1 MAKQNEKILVVDS
14 DAEVIDLV
22 AQQVLVPQ
30 GYQVA
35 TALDGSSALQKA
47 LKLAPDI
54 IITSLELP
62 GLSGRDLLAAL
73 RTQGFQAIVIATGPK
88 GSETH
93 ALQAIRL
100 GAKDY
105 LTKPIRE
112 AELVASL
119 DHALEELRLRRE
131 REQLSQKLSAVNQQ
145 LERRVKELTTLYGIG
160 KAVTAV
166 TDLSQL
172 FDRLIE
178 GALFVTEAE
187 VGWLL
192 LTDEGSGKLILRG
205 AKNIPPLS
213 GIKLHQPWDDGLS
226 SLLMLSGE
234 GITIAGEPLAKMR
247 AGQVVKAA
255 VAVPIKAKEQV
266 MGVIAVGNKSGKPF
280 IDRDQAMLS
289 AVADYASIALVN
301 ARLFQAMEAKA
312 HSLQKEFET
321 LAQGGQQ
328 KEEMVMRLARELRT
342 PLLQAR
348 NALDDVVRGKTGP
361 LNPNQTGLAQAALER
376 LNVAQRLVEDMNIL
390 SETANRPPNP
400 RPAILADI
408 AKQSLARIGVE
419 AKQSGVALVAEFP
432 SEPLRVAADVSQIG
446 RVFENLL
453 GNAIKFSPQGGQIT
467 VRLRDV
473 GNGSVE
479 VAISDQGVGIPSDK
493 LSHIWDKYYQ
503 VDEAGARKHGGVGLG
518 LSVVKQVVEAHGGKV
533 WVESQLGKGSTFHF
547 SLVKL

>member
-1 MAKQNEKILVVDS
+1 
-14 DAEVIDLV
+14 
-22 AQQVLVPQ
+22 
-30 GYQVA
+30 
-35 TALDGSSALQKA
+35 
-47 LKLAPDI
+47 
-54 IITSLELP
+54 
-62 GLSGRDLLAAL
+62 
-73 RTQGFQAIVIATGPK
+73 
-88 GSETH
+88 
-93 ALQAIRL
+93 
-100 GAKDY
+100 
-105 LTKPIRE
+105 
-112 AELVASL
+112 
-119 DHALEELRLRRE
+119 
-131 REQLSQKLSAVNQQ
+131 
-145 LERRVKELTTLYGIG
+145 
-160 KAVTAV
+160 
-166 TDLSQL
+166 
-172 FDRLIE
+172 
-178 GALFVTEAE
+178 
-187 VGWLL
+187 
-192 LTDEGSGKLILRG
+192 
-205 AKNIPPLS
+205 
-213 GIKLHQPWDDGLS
+213 
-226 SLLMLSGE
+226 
-234 GITIAGEPLAKMR
+234 
-247 AGQVVKAA
+247 
-255 VAVPIKAKEQV
+255 